1 MESSQA
7 RVEFLE
13 QSILNLRQ
21 ELEAQAALAEK
32 ELSGVDQTLRKM
44 MEEHQQLETM
54 LRTMERQLLE
64 ATQESETRRQELR
77 DRDYELAQLKAL
89 MVDREREI
97 ESMTRRLKAA
107 PVTSTTIP
115 QPQANPP
122 APQPEPTR
130 EISISVTQLL
140 LVGVVALF
148 GSLLAVLVSRQFSA
162 PSTEPSAIEA
172 PRN

>member
-7 RVEFLE
+7 RIEFLE
-13 QSILNLRQ
+13 QSILNMRQ
-21 ELEAQAALAEK
+21 EIEAQSALAEK
-32 ELSGVDQTLRKM
+32 ELLGLDQTLRKV
-44 MEEHQQLETM
+44 MEEHQQLEAM

-64 ATQESETRRQELR
+64 ATKESEGFRQELR

-89 MVDREREI
+89 LVDREREI
-97 ESMTRRLKAA
+97 ESLSRRLKAVPA
-107 PVTSTTIP
+107 TSTTIQ
-115 QPQANPP
+115 QPQAIPP
-122 APQPEPTR
+122 SPQLEPTR
-130 EISISVTQLL
+130 EISISLTQLFV
-140 LVGVVALF
+140 VGVVALF